1 MTVTYTRT
9 NSTPRLNTTEKFH
22 STGPR
27 DNIVQNIF
35 ALITILFKKYIVCNL
50 HTLLNLMQRDPCSLS
65 ECSQL
70 LVYSKNIFIIK
81 TNDLAYYS
89 EL

>member
-1 MTVTYTRT
+1 MTVTNTRT
-9 NSTPRLNTTEKFH
+9 NSTPRLNTTEKFR

-27 DNIVQNIF
+27 DTMVQNIF
-35 ALITILFKKYIVCNL
+35 ALITILFKKASVCNL
-50 HTLLNLMQRDPCSLS
+50 HTLLNLMQRDPCSLL

-70 LVYSKNIFIIK
+70 LIYSKNIFIIT